1 MIMKTELE
9 ILKEVRMAFNNC
21 EGWKLL
27 NERIYELKFETQPEL
42 VQEGKTDEEIID
54 AIASMSPQK
63 QHKRL
68 YCTREEAIE
77 AMHEYSKQQNKID
90 WEKLKVEWIQWDRD
104 GGFAAT
110 QMQVFEWFKRN
121 LKL

>member
-1 MIMKTELE
+1 MKTELE
-9 ILKEVRMAFNNC
+9 ILKEVRLAFEDW

-27 NERIYELKFETQPEL
+27 NERINQLEFETQPEL
-42 VQEGKTDEEIID
+42 VQEAKTDEEIID
-54 AIASMSPQK
+54 AIASTAPQK

-68 YCTREEAIE
+68 YCTREEAID
-77 AMHEYSKQQNKID
+77 AMHEYHRLHSKID